1 MLTYNLTA
9 TGSDSLYESLYKCIK
24 NDILQGKLCAG
35 EKLPSKR
42 SFAKNLGISVIT
54 VENAYGQLSDEGYIY
69 SMPKRGFYVSDID
82 MVVARGI
89 NMKGIS
95 QSADRN
101 ISGDNYIYGMESFNE
116 AASSLAK
123 SSYFADFSSNQTD
136 SEIFPFSIWSKT
148 VRSVLNDN
156 QIQLMINSPCAGIL
170 PLRNA
175 IAHYLRDFRGMQVF
189 SHQIIIGAG
198 TEYLYGLLIQ
208 LLGKDLIYGVE
219 NPGYHKIGKI
229 CKSMD
234 VSYRHVDLDENGV
247 SSRSYQRFVQ
257 GNSELRIS
265 DLAIIVE
272 ILSISPMEMTE
283 KLTPMSKTVL
293 AKEQF
298 NQAIFSKNFQESSRI
313 VADYRAYYDKS
324 SFALGKQEVM
334 YSMLALE
341 YLFNPQTVVTKEE
354 IIALENQI
362 LERLINADVYTIF
375 NLKFLALQ
383 KNVGLQPFPTSLL
396 FRVLQSVNEREI
408 IDICSL
414 EIIEQVIIDF
424 LFAAIVSQNVPH
436 ILHVLS
442 MFKEYEVGENNW
454 RMILWK
460 KIAEKIEMILTNEE
474 IFADWSIFKEQIL
487 LSITLFLPKAKQ
499 EFFAGQ
505 LEKIEDSL
513 KEIKE
518 N

>member
-175 IAHYLRDFRGMQVF
+175 IARYLGDFRGMKVAP
-189 SHQIIIGAG
+189 HQIIIGAG

-208 LLGKDLIYGVE
+208 LLGKNLIYGVE

-229 CKSMD
+229 CKSMG
-234 VSYRHVDLDENGV
+234 VTYRHVDLDESGV
-247 SSRSYQRFVQ
+247 SIH
-257 GNSELRIS
+257 ELEEKKI
-265 DLAIIVE
+265 DIIHT
-272 ILSISPMEMTE
+272 SP
-283 KLTPMSKTVL
+283 SHH
-293 AKEQF
+293 
-298 NQAIFSKNFQESSRI
+298 
-313 VADYRAYYDKS
+313 
-324 SFALGKQEVM
+324 
-334 YSMLALE
+334 
-341 YLFNPQTVVTKEE
+341 
-354 IIALENQI
+354 
-362 LERLINADVYTIF
+362 
-375 NLKFLALQ
+375 
-383 KNVGLQPFPTSLL
+383 FPTGLVMPVSRRYELL
-396 FRVLQSVNEREI
+396 GWAAKKKQHY
-408 IDICSL
+408 
-414 EIIEQVIIDF
+414 IIEDD
-424 LFAAIVSQNVPH
+424 
-436 ILHVLS
+436 
-442 MFKEYEVGENNW
+442 Y
-454 RMILWK
+454 
-460 KIAEKIEMILTNEE
+460 
-474 IFADWSIFKEQIL
+474 
-487 LSITLFLPKAKQ
+487 
-499 EFFAGQ
+499 
-505 LEKIEDSL
+505 DS
-513 KEIKE
+513 
-518 N
+518 

>member
-1 MLTYNLTA
+1 MKQKEYMEYRPL
-9 TGSDSLYESLYKCIK
+9 GEEIERIRKGK
-24 NDILQGKLCAG
+24 NI
-35 EKLPSKR
+35 
-42 SFAKNLGISVIT
+42 
-54 VENAYGQLSDEGYIY
+54 
-69 SMPKRGFYVSDID
+69 
-82 MVVARGI
+82 
-89 NMKGIS
+89 
-95 QSADRN
+95 
-101 ISGDNYIYGMESFNE
+101 
-116 AASSLAK
+116 
-123 SSYFADFSSNQTD
+123 
-136 SEIFPFSIWSKT
+136 
-148 VRSVLNDN
+148 
-156 QIQLMINSPCAGIL
+156 
-170 PLRNA
+170 PLR
-175 IAHYLRDFRGMQVF
+175 VF
-189 SHQIIIGAG
+189 
-198 TEYLYGLLIQ
+198 
-208 LLGKDLIYGVE
+208 
-219 NPGYHKIGKI
+219 
-229 CKSMD
+229 
-234 VSYRHVDLDENGV
+234 DENGV

-408 IDICSL
+408 ID
-414 EIIEQVIIDF
+414 F

-442 MFKEYEVGENNW
+442 MFKEYEVDENNW

>member
-1 MLTYNLTA
+1 MEYRPL
-9 TGSDSLYESLYKCIK
+9 GEEIERIRKGK
-24 NDILQGKLCAG
+24 NI
-35 EKLPSKR
+35 
-42 SFAKNLGISVIT
+42 
-54 VENAYGQLSDEGYIY
+54 
-69 SMPKRGFYVSDID
+69 
-82 MVVARGI
+82 
-89 NMKGIS
+89 
-95 QSADRN
+95 
-101 ISGDNYIYGMESFNE
+101 
-116 AASSLAK
+116 
-123 SSYFADFSSNQTD
+123 
-136 SEIFPFSIWSKT
+136 
-148 VRSVLNDN
+148 
-156 QIQLMINSPCAGIL
+156 
-170 PLRNA
+170 PLR
-175 IAHYLRDFRGMQVF
+175 VF
-189 SHQIIIGAG
+189 
-198 TEYLYGLLIQ
+198 
-208 LLGKDLIYGVE
+208 
-219 NPGYHKIGKI
+219 
-229 CKSMD
+229 
-234 VSYRHVDLDENGV
+234 DENGV

-313 VADYRAYYDKS
+313 VADYRAYYEKS

-408 IDICSL
+408 IDIRSL

-487 LSITLFLPKAKQ
+487 LSITLFLPKADRK
-499 EFFAGQ
+499 
-505 LEKIEDSL
+505 SVV
-513 KEIKE
+513 
-518 N
+518 